1 MKHLTIT
8 LLAILLCAHS
18 FAQDGTE
25 KAHYKKSKKE
35 YTGRPPVLYI
45 NTSTGINNNTGL
57 VGVGI
62 DVPVGQKLLLG
73 AGAGISTWGDK
84 IYIGGK
90 YFLRP
95 GHTGWAFGGGV
106 THNTGLTNFTDNLE
120 TVYGN
125 TEQVTLN
132 LNAQTNVFLAAY
144 RYWSIGRKR
153 INKFYLEL
161 GWSVPLTGDRF
172 DQTDGDPISSNSTA
186 TMNLLSPGGIIV
198 GAGFSFG
205 VR

>member
-1 MKHLTIT
+1 MKQVTFA
-8 LLAILLCAHS
+8 LLALLFCTHS
-18 FAQDGTE
+18 FAQDSTE
-25 KAHYKKSKKE
+25 KAHYKKSKHE
-35 YTGRPPVLYI
+35 SSGRPPVLYI
-45 NTSTGINNNTGL
+45 TTSTGINNNTGL

-73 AGAGISTWGDK
+73 AGAGISSWGDK

-106 THNTGLTNFTDNLE
+106 THNTGLKNFTTSLE

-125 TEQVTLN
+125 TEDVQLN

-144 RYWSIGRKR
+144 RYWNIGRKR
-153 INKFYLEL
+153 TNNFYLEL

-172 DQTDGDPISSNSTA
+172 DQTGGDPISDNSTA
-186 TMNLLSPGGIIV
+186 TMNLLSPGGIIA
-198 GAGFSFG
+198 GAAFSFG

>member
-1 MKHLTIT
+1 MKQVTFT

-25 KAHYKKSKKE
+25 KSQYKKPKNESS
-35 YTGRPPVLYI
+35 GRPPVLYI
-45 NTSTGINNNTGL
+45 TTSTGINNNTGL

-62 DVPVGQKLLLG
+62 DVPVGPKLLLG
-73 AGAGISTWGDK
+73 AGAGIGTWGDK

-90 YFLRP
+90 YFLMP

-106 THNTGLTNFTDNLE
+106 THNSGLQNFTDNLE

>member
-1 MKHLTIT
+1 MKQLTTT
-8 LLAILLCAHS
+8 LIALLFCAHS

-25 KAHYKKSKKE
+25 KSHYKETKKE

-45 NTSTGINNNTGL
+45 TTSTGINNNTGL